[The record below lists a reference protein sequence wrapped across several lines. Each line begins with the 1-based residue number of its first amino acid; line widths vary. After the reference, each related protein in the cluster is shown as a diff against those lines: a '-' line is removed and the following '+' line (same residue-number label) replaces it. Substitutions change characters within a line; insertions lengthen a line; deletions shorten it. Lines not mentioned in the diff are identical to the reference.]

1 MFKKA
6 LPIPVLVFDNWKKYD
21 HILDKKITQ
30 TKQNNNEKNT
40 ETLNDDMHCRGPQKE

>member
-21 HILDKKITQ
+21 RVLDKKL
-30 TKQNNNEKNT
+30 KKEKKKKNKYR
-40 ETLNDDMHCRGPQKE
+40 NIK

>member
-21 HILDKKITQ
+21 RILDKKLKKNQ
-30 TKQNNNEKNT
+30 TNKQKKYRNIK
-40 ETLNDDMHCRGPQKE
+40 